1 MKYTLK
7 PIITEKAT
15 DDNELNNR
23 YWFQVD
29 KKANKSEIKRLVQDI
44 YEVDVSKVRTMVI
57 KPQSKSRF
65 TKTGVI
71 SGFTTEYKKAIVDL
85 KEGETIDIYSNL

>member
-1 MKYTLK
+1 MKYILK

-29 KKANKSEIKRLVQDI
+29 KKANKSEIKRLVEEI
-44 YEVDVSKVRTMVI
+44 YEVNVSKVRTMII